1 MSDTYD
7 LAGTADPHL
16 LSRHARRSFPTGPHA
31 GHGPH
36 AESGIT
42 VREAEY
48 KGHVIRVETS
58 YRITVDGRPVTGHV
72 IVGTDGRVHYHS
84 IPNQQFE
91 SAVDMVKRIID
102 LTPPDRLRADEGHFD
117 GSHEGQPEGHHH

>member
-1 MSDTYD
+1 MPDTHD
-7 LAGTADPHL
+7 LAGMTDPYL
-16 LSRHARRSFPTGPHA
+16 LAGQARQHFPTGAHPGHQPHEHP
-31 GHGPH
+31 GV
-36 AESGIT
+36 S
-42 VREAEY
+42 VREVQY
-48 KGHVIRVETS
+48 RGHVIRVETS

-102 LTPPDRLRADEGHFD
+102 LTPPDRPRADEGHYD